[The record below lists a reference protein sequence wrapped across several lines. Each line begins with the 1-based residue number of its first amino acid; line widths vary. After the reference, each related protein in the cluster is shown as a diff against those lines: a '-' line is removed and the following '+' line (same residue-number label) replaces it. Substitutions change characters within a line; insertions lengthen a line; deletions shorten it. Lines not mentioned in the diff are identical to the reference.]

1 MAAGAIRAAPKM
13 PMRKGLRGPL
23 ALAALADP
31 LAPAPVRPLNF

>member
-1 MAAGAIRAAPKM
+1 M

-31 LAPAPVRPLNF
+31 LALAALADPLAPAPVRPLNF